1 MDRATYATY
10 QDLDGRTPEQWLRSN
25 AAWLVEQSVA
35 SLRDVWWIAMRMND
49 RRVLFAVEQWCWLY
63 GIQLHEA
70 SA

>member
-10 QDLDGRTPEQWLRSN
+10 RDLDGRTPEQWLRSN
-25 AAWLVEQSVA
+25 AGWLIEQSVA
-35 SLRDVWWIAMRMND
+35 SLRDVWWIALRMND

-63 GIQLHEA
+63 SIPLHEA